1 MPTEPRPAWG
11 DLATTAFVEA
21 SHLFKSLDPDSRKDL
36 LQLASVTTW
45 TSGELVSG
53 EADDGFYLV
62 LDGTAEERAGGREI
76 ATLERGAVFGAHRVA
91 AASGAPARAWSL
103 AARTDVTAVVFPAP
117 VVGALAARFPKVAR
131 LLEAVA
137 GAREKLARERLGA

>member
-1 MPTEPRPAWG
+1 MPTEARQAWG

-21 SHLFKSLDPDSRKDL
+21 SHLFKWLDPESRKDL
-36 LQLASVTTW
+36 LQLATVATW
-45 TSGELVSG
+45 SPGELVSA

-62 LDGTAEERAGGREI
+62 LDGSAEEHAGGREI
-76 ATLERGAVFGAHRVA
+76 ATLERGAVFGAHRIVA
-91 AASGAPARAWSL
+91 AGPTPRAWSL

-117 VVGALAARFPKVAR
+117 VVAALATRFPKVGR

-137 GAREKLARERLGA
+137 GAREKLARERLGT